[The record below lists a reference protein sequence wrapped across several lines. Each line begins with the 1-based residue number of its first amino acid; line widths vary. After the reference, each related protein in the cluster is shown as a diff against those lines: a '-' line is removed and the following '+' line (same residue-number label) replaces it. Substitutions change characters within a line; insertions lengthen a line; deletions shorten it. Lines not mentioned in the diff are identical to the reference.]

1 MASLIKSGIP
11 GVSMKCLS
19 IIIILYMDPSK
30 IIQGVIVAQKA
41 FEVGEKVLSG
51 GYGFAIPA

>member
-1 MASLIKSGIP
+1 
-11 GVSMKCLS
+11 MKFLS

-41 FEVGEKVLSG
+41 FEEGEKVLSG
-51 GYGFAIPA
+51 GHGFAIPASI